1 MKLQTKQIYKIQI
14 KTKHCSNCNKTKPIS
29 EFNKN
34 KYKSDG
40 LQGWCRKCQRSHY
53 KNYYN
58 EVNKIDKNKLNYPVN
73 PQLTQASTGFKSS
86 GVTKSQFNN
95 TETIHDLLKE
105 IIVELKDIKKII
117 KMR

>member
-1 MKLQTKQIYKIQI
+1 MKLQTKQTYKPKI
-14 KTKHCSNCNKTKPIS
+14 KTKHCPNCNKTKPIS

-58 EVNKIDKNKLNYPVN
+58 DVNKIDKSNTEQPIKH
-73 PQLTQASTGFKSS
+73 QFTQSTGFKSS
-86 GVTKSQFNN
+86 SITKSQFNN

-117 KMR
+117 NS

>member
-1 MKLQTKQIYKIQI
+1 MKLQTK
-14 KTKHCSNCNKTKPIS
+14 TKYCPNCNKTKPIS

-53 KNYYN
+53 KNYYKKVN
-58 EVNKIDKNKLNYPVN
+58 EHDKYNKNNISY
-73 PQLTQASTGFKSS
+73 LTFPKCKSNAFKSS
-86 GVTKSQFNN
+86 SITKSQFNN

-105 IIVELKDIKKII
+105 IIVELKEIRKEM
-117 KMR
+117 KMNWY